1 MKHLSNTELLVM
13 LCGDT
18 GKALAGR
25 PLAELFGFTK
35 AYEYAPLANEER
47 APYFVHPAIAAA
59 KELYIRAIDEDMRNG
74 ISFSDGPKVVRE
86 FLCGR
91 LAALE
96 HEVFWCLLLDA
107 QCRLICIEELF
118 RGTLTQTSVYPREI
132 VKVVLAHN
140 AAGAILVHNHPSGKS
155 APSEA
160 DKMLTNRIK
169 DVLSGIDVRLYDH
182 FVVGG
187 NSATSFAEQGL
198 L

>member
-1 MKHLSNTELLVM
+1 MKHLSNTELLVL

-18 GKALAGR
+18 GKALAGK

-35 AYEYAPLANEER
+35 AYEYGSLANEDR
-47 APYFVHPAIAAA
+47 VPYMVHPAIAAA

-74 ISFSDGPKVVRE
+74 ISLAEGPKVVRE

-96 HEVFWCLLLDA
+96 HEVFWCLVLDA
-107 QCRLICIEELF
+107 QSRLICIEELF
-118 RGTLTQTSVYPREI
+118 RGTLTQTNVYPREI
-132 VKVVLAHN
+132 VKTVLAHN
-140 AAGAILVHNHPSGKS
+140 ASGVILVHNHPSGSS
-155 APSEA
+155 APSSA
-160 DKMLTNRIK
+160 DLLLTTRIK
-169 DVLSGIDVRLYDH
+169 EVLSGVDVRLLDH

-187 NSATSFAEQGL
+187 NVATSFAEQGL